1 MLITATRNALTSK
14 RNIVGLEVMQQLTEP
29 KENCSFSS
37 PAYDQI
43 LPQPEVLEPDSLRHC
58 EATVAAIAL
67 LLDLHEGS
75 Y

>member
-1 MLITATRNALTSK
+1 
-14 RNIVGLEVMQQLTEP
+14 MQQLTEP